1 MAYGETGAGKTHT
14 MLGSCILKRKLGRK
28 RDCSKSNR
36 KNIWHLK
43 IRIKNEN
50 VHKLYRNI

>member
-14 MLGSCILKRKLGRK
+14 MLGSCLLKRKLGRK
-28 RDCSKSNR
+28 GNRSKSNR
-36 KNIWHLK
+36 KNIWNSE

-50 VHKLYRNI
+50 VH